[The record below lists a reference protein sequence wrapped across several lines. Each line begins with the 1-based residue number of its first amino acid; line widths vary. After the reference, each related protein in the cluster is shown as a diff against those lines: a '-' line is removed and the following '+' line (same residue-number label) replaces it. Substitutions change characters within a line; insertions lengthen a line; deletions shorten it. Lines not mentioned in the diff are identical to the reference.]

1 MDKTLLIK
9 YLNGACDA
17 QESLEIA
24 ILFELS
30 PEVKHDFETLKAEYH
45 AGNLQ
50 NEPLQSD
57 EIEAE
62 LEKYLAKIDALRM
75 QEQSNTPCLKNQ
87 MPGLKLI
94 LRIAAL
100 IIISLGVGS
109 IITYFS
115 LSGKN
120 ENSGSGNLTHMVIA
134 PKGSNSVSIL
144 PDGTKVWLNAGTTMK
159 YTNKFG
165 VISREVELV
174 GEAYFKVATNPEKPF
189 TVITSELKI
198 MALGTAFNVK
208 AYPDEKV
215 ISTTLEE
222 GKVSIQGK
230 GINVTL
236 KPRQNMTYERQK
248 FFHDEGLLI
257 EEAKKDAEV
266 DLPEPNA
273 KNPAV
278 NTLSD
283 VNTQLYTSW
292 KDGKWIIESATLS
305 EAAVLL
311 ERKFNITVQI
321 ESEALLTYK
330 FSGTFTNETLEQIL
344 NAFRFTAPIEYK
356 INKGIVTIKPDLK
369 RKANYMDIFKD

>member
-1 MDKTLLIK
+1 MDKTILIK

-30 PEVKHDFETLKAEYH
+30 PEVRHDFETLKADWQ

-50 NEPLQSD
+50 SDTPQSD

-62 LEKYLAKIDALRM
+62 LEKYLVKIDALRK
-75 QEQSNTPCLKNQ
+75 QEQGTTHYLKNER
-87 MPGLKLI
+87 PGLKLI
-94 LRIAAL
+94 FRIAAL
-100 IIISLGVGS
+100 IIVSLGVGS

-115 LSGKN
+115 LSGKS
-120 ENSGSGNLTHMVIA
+120 ENSGYGNLTHMVIA

-144 PDGTKVWLNAGTTMK
+144 PDGTKVWLNAGTTLK

-165 VISREVELV
+165 TISREVELV

-208 AYPDEKV
+208 AYPDEKE
-215 ISTTLEE
+215 ITTTLEE
-222 GKVSIQGK
+222 GKVSIQGQ
-230 GINVTL
+230 GIHVTL
-236 KPRQNMTYERQK
+236 KPRQNLTYERQK
-248 FFHDEGLLI
+248 FLPGELK
-257 EEAKKDAEV
+257 EKAKKDVGVEN
-266 DLPEPNA
+266 PELIA

-278 NTLSD
+278 NMLSD

-321 ESEALLTYK
+321 ESESILTYK

-344 NAFRFTAPIEYK
+344 NVFRYTAPIEYK
-356 INKGIVTIKPDLK
+356 IDKGIVTIKPDIK
-369 RKANYMDIFKD
+369 RKANYQDIIKD